1 MAEFRRIDPAAIDF
15 SQARLA
21 QKVARVQARP
31 AEPGE
36 RVATIMK
43 DGHVETENVASDGDL
58 VVTNPSGEQYLVKAA
73 TFAERYQPTATPGEF
88 APRAAPVKALVTGEN
103 VEFTAPW
110 GEIMRIKAGGVLIVE
125 NGEVRGVQ
133 ADEFAATYR
142 YLDE

>member
-1 MAEFRRIDPAAIDF
+1 MTDFRRIDPAAIDF

-21 QKVARVQARP
+21 QKVARVRARP

-36 RVATIMK
+36 RVATVMK
-43 DGHVETENVASDGDL
+43 DGHVETENVAAAGDL

-88 APRAAPVKALVTGEN
+88 APKAAPVKALVITEN
-103 VEFTAPW
+103 VAFTAPW
-110 GEIMRIKAGGVLIVE
+110 GETMRIKAGGVLISE

-133 ADEFAATYR
+133 AEEFAETYR
-142 YLDE
+142 YLD